1 MFDKSR
7 IIKNKKLIYVTD
19 EQFDFLKQLK
29 KERNYHNLSEVI
41 QYLLRDFQPQF
52 NKTFAFP
59 SKLKQ
64 IAVSGEIWTDL
75 MQRKVMYQKTIA
87 SIIQHYIELIKN
99 NNVG

>member
-7 IIKNKKLIYVTD
+7 IIKNKKLIYVTY

-41 QYLLRDFQPQF
+41 ESLLKDFQPQF
-52 NKTFAFP
+52 NKTFAIG
-59 SKLKQ
+59 SNLKQ
-64 IAVSGEIWTDL
+64 IAVSGDVWADL
-75 MQRKVMYQKTIA
+75 MQRKVMYQQTVS
-87 SIIQHYIELIKN
+87 SIIQHYIEAIKT